1 MKLKGSI
8 DEIRF
13 RNDENGYTIAVLDV
27 EGEPIVAVG
36 NFPPVSEGEE
46 VEVFGE
52 YVIHAK
58 FGKQFKVSDIK
69 PITPQTADGIVRFL
83 GSGLIKG
90 VGPKTALAI
99 VSTFGKDALEV
110 IEKFPNRLA
119 TIRGIT
125 PSRAVAISEAYLQN
139 KKAQDAIMYLQSQD
153 ISLGTALKIYKF
165 YGDET
170 EKIVSQNPYKLIED
184 IDGIGFVT
192 ADRIA
197 LRQGLPTNSPFRIRA
212 GLLHELDQAGE
223 NGNTYL
229 PIDELVPLTAQLLS
243 CEQASVEDEI
253 DGLVIDGKI
262 KSVDIDGTRA
272 IFKRFIYQCERGSA
286 AGLARLIL
294 ESNRIGYDTK
304 ADIEHFERRNGVR
317 LHEGQK
323 QAVVAAISN
332 GVSVITGGP
341 GTGKTTVV
349 KCIIEICEKL
359 KISTMLMAPTGRAA
373 KRLSESTERD
383 ASTIHRALIKDVGQF
398 DYKTSQK
405 PLNCDAVIVD
415 EFSMVDVVLLNML
428 IRRLRSGTRLI
439 LVGDKDQLP
448 SVGAGNVLADIIGSE
463 LVPTVMLTHIYRQ
476 DERSLIAQN
485 AHAVNQGKMPDISA
499 KDKDFFFVKGRDAAM
514 IAKTVVDMAARRIPN
529 YLGESAQKI
538 QVLCPVKNGF
548 CGTIA
553 LNKMLQ
559 EVINPIGKQI
569 TSGEVIFRV
578 GDKVMHTANNYQLEW
593 VRKEP
598 YYEKGEGVFNGDTGI
613 ITDVNR
619 ASGEITVLLDDGR
632 NVVYTSDTRGELMPA
647 YAITVHK
654 SQGSEY
660 VGVIIPITGG
670 SPMIMT
676 RNLLYTAITRA
687 KKFVALVGDEYYLKR
702 MVDNNYIAKRY
713 SGLKTFLIE
722 LYNDNN
728 LLYGE
733 I

>member
-262 KSVDIDGTRA
+262 KSV
-272 IFKRFIYQCERGSA
+272 
-286 AGLARLIL
+286 
-294 ESNRIGYDTK
+294 
-304 ADIEHFERRNGVR
+304 
-317 LHEGQK
+317 
-323 QAVVAAISN
+323 
-332 GVSVITGGP
+332 P
-341 GTGKTTVV
+341 
-349 KCIIEICEKL
+349 
-359 KISTMLMAPTGRAA
+359 
-373 KRLSESTERD
+373 
-383 ASTIHRALIKDVGQF
+383 
-398 DYKTSQK
+398 YK
-405 PLNCDAVIVD
+405 
-415 EFSMVDVVLLNML
+415 
-428 IRRLRSGTRLI
+428 
-439 LVGDKDQLP
+439 
-448 SVGAGNVLADIIGSE
+448 
-463 LVPTVMLTHIYRQ
+463 
-476 DERSLIAQN
+476 
-485 AHAVNQGKMPDISA
+485 
-499 KDKDFFFVKGRDAAM
+499 
-514 IAKTVVDMAARRIPN
+514 
-529 YLGESAQKI
+529 
-538 QVLCPVKNGF
+538 
-548 CGTIA
+548 
-553 LNKMLQ
+553 
-559 EVINPIGKQI
+559 
-569 TSGEVIFRV
+569 
-578 GDKVMHTANNYQLEW
+578 
-593 VRKEP
+593 
-598 YYEKGEGVFNGDTGI
+598 
-613 ITDVNR
+613 
-619 ASGEITVLLDDGR
+619 
-632 NVVYTSDTRGELMPA
+632 
-647 YAITVHK
+647 
-654 SQGSEY
+654 
-660 VGVIIPITGG
+660 
-670 SPMIMT
+670 
-676 RNLLYTAITRA
+676 
-687 KKFVALVGDEYYLKR
+687 
-702 MVDNNYIAKRY
+702 
-713 SGLKTFLIE
+713 
-722 LYNDNN
+722 
-728 LLYGE
+728 
-733 I
+733 